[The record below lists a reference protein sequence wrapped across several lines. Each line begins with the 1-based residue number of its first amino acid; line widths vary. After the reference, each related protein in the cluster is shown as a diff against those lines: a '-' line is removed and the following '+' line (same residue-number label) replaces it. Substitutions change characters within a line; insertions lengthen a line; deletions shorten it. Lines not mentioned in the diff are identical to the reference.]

1 MKKNFDKALKCVLNL
16 EGTLSIDVNDPGN
29 KNKDGSQGFTVWGLS
44 SRYNPEIAQNM
55 SIEAAAIIYKTKY
68 WDKAGC
74 DDLPFPFDLVCFDTC
89 VNQGPGTLK
98 TLINGDL
105 REFMNQYSFHDLLL
119 MRMLHYKK
127 HSKDIYVK
135 GHLFRVLK
143 LYQMILDW

>member
-1 MKKNFDKALKCVLNL
+1 MKRNFDRSLRAVLEL
-16 EGTLSIDVNDPGN
+16 EGKLSTDQHDPGN
-29 KNKDGSQGFTVWGLS
+29 AGGGFTVWGLS
-44 SRYNPEIAQNM
+44 SRYNPEVTRDM
-55 SIEAAAIIYKTKY
+55 SIEKAAIIYKTKY

-135 GHLFRVLK
+135 GHLFRVLR